1 MTSYQKFNS
10 MNIRDKVYNYPTK
23 HKEGFVQAEVDSLL
37 NEYQNIDREK
47 FNCALMGNTVMVID
61 NDIIQY
67 HCDIEKALLFG
78 IEK

>member
-1 MTSYQKFNS
+1 